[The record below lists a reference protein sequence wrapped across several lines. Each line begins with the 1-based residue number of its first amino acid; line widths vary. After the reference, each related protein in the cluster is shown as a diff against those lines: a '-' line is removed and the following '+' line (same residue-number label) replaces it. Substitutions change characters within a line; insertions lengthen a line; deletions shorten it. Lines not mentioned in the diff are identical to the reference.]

1 MSFFIYII
9 LSQNQL
15 IYRLIYEG
23 RKFMKNLKEYIVF
36 IFPVILIFLS
46 VLCLPLLP
54 AQIPIQFRMNGEVT
68 STLSK
73 YLAIWILP
81 SIECLLII
89 RYKKNKKIFLYLF
102 LLFLSCIQ
110 IAVILLSII

>member
-1 MSFFIYII
+1 
-9 LSQNQL
+9 
-15 IYRLIYEG
+15 
-23 RKFMKNLKEYIVF
+23 MKNLKKYIVF

-110 IAVILLSII
+110 IEVILLSII